1 MFRGRVG
8 VGHSLSEPTY
18 LKHCQNTYL
27 LLPTCRSRFDPYLE
41 WMKEIQFLRV
51 DHHFNIYLPEV
62 AVIG

>member
-1 MFRGRVG
+1 MN
-8 VGHSLSEPTY
+8 Y
-18 LKHCQNTYL
+18 LYKHVL
-27 LLPTCRSRFDPYLE
+27 LCTYLE